1 MSTSLNRLKVEVL
14 ESGGH
19 SEAYGFGH
27 ISLAL
32 KSTTKPISEMPDLAI
47 RVGFRHHTYIP
58 DRQIPLTFINAKVYF
73 TLFLHCLLRATDALC
88 DGFNRGIRRP

>member
-1 MSTSLNRLKVEVL
+1 MSTSLNRFKIEVL

-19 SEAYGFGH
+19 CETYGFGH

-47 RVGFRHHTYIP
+47 RVGFCHRYIS
-58 DRQIPLTFINAKVYF
+58 DRQIPLTFINAKV
-73 TLFLHCLLRATDALC
+73 
-88 DGFNRGIRRP
+88 